1 MASPVYPANRVLL
14 LLVLSVTINYVD
26 RGALSVSAPYIA
38 REMSVG
44 PAQMGLLF
52 SAFFWSYSIFQLPAG
67 LLADRYEVKRLLGAG
82 YLLWSL
88 ATASVGWIF
97 RFDFLLCARM
107 LLGVG
112 ESVAYPTYSRI
123 LAREFPEHRR
133 GFANALLDAGSKL
146 GPAAATLVG
155 ALVVDR
161 FGWRTLFLCLGFGG
175 LIWLLPWAAWVPETG
190 TPATG
195 TPGTREDG
203 NRPGVLD
210 IMRRREAWG
219 TCLGMFALGYVWYFL
234 LSWLPSYLVA
244 EREFSM
250 RTVAVLGSLPFV
262 AMAVSSLLAGWLSDR
277 WIASGAPVA
286 LVRKTFVM
294 GGLLLCSVT
303 LLPAAAARQPRL
315 SILLLILSCSAL
327 GLFTSNVWA
336 ITQTLAGTA
345 ASGAWTGIQN
355 AIGNLGGV
363 VSPALTGMIVDWTGS
378 YYLSFAAAS
387 AILVVGAAS
396 YLIFVGEI
404 RPLNWSRNAGTVA
417 RA

>member
-14 LLVLSVTINYVD
+14 LLVLSVTVNYVD

-38 REMSVG
+38 REMSLG
-44 PAQMGLLF
+44 PAQIGLLF

-112 ESVAYPTYSRI
+112 ESVAYPMYSRI

-203 NRPGVLD
+203 NLPGVLD

-244 EREFSM
+244 ERGFSM

-262 AMAVSSLLAGWLSDR
+262 SMAASSLLAGWLSDR

-303 LLPAAAARQPRL
+303 LLPAAAVRQPRL

-345 ASGAWTGIQN
+345 ASGTWTGIQN